1 MTYLAHVDFKTS
13 TREKLSKEGK
23 AMPDGSYPIR
33 NRADLARAIQAYGRS
48 KNKLATKRWI
58 MRRAR
63 ELDAVDLLP
72 EDWKNMEQSMDFEDT
87 LAHFGVKGMRWGV
100 RKRRNE
106 SDRKKTFNK
115 GKEEK
120 KSFRDL
126 SDEELRAVVNR
137 MNLEQQYVR
146 LSTSS
151 SSRSGSRGNRAIA
164 AGAAFVGGLA
174 LNIARQQL
182 QNQANAQIGRALA
195 ARTAKKAAGS

>member
-1 MTYLAHVDFKTS
+1 MTYLSHVEFKVS
-13 TREKLSKEGK
+13 EREKLSNEGK

-33 NRADLARAIQAYGRS
+33 NRADLARAIQAYGRA
-48 KNKLATKRWI
+48 KNKRATKRWI

-63 ELDAVDLLP
+63 ELDAMDLLP
-72 EDWKNMEQSMDFEDT
+72 EDWKNMEQSMDFDEV
-87 LAHFGVKGMRWGV
+87 LAHFGVKGMKWGV

-146 LSTSS
+146 LSSGSS
-151 SSRSGSRGNRAIA
+151 GRSGSRSSRMIT

-174 LNIARQQL
+174 LNIARQQI
-182 QNQANAQIGRALA
+182 QNQANAQIGRAIA
-195 ARTAKKAAGS
+195 ARAAKKASGS